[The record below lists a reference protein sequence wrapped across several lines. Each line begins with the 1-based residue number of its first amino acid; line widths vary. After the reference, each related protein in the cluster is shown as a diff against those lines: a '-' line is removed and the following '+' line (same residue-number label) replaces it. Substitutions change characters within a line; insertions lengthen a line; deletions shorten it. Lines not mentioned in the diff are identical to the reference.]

1 MASGVSETAIY
12 NMVLDRLAEESV
24 LSTGDEKAVARWLN
38 RNYPIQRDALLQR
51 HTWNFAMKRALL
63 AELSNNPPEFEW
75 SHKYQIPDD
84 SLRVLP
90 ITDDGTR
97 NGRPMPYEVEGNYIL
112 TNMSSPLKARYIF
125 RQENCALFSPV
136 FVDLLAQILASN
148 FAHWLTGKA
157 SYAKQL
163 QDLANNAFFEA
174 TRIDSLEGLPMEP
187 VDNDLIDVR

>member
-1 MASGVSETAIY
+1 MASGVSETQIY
-12 NMVLDRLAEESV
+12 NAVLDRLAEESI

-51 HTWNFAMKRALL
+51 HTWNFAMKRTLL
-63 AELSNNPPEFEW
+63 AELSNAKPPFEW
-75 SHKYQIPDD
+75 AHAYQIPDD

-97 NGRPMPYEVEGNYIL
+97 NGKPMPYEVEGNFIL
-112 TNMSSPLKARYIF
+112 TNMGAPLKTRYIF
-125 RQENCALFSPV
+125 RQENTALFSPV
-136 FVDLLAQILASN
+136 FVDLLAQILAGN

-163 QDLANNAFFEA
+163 QDLASTAFLEA

-187 VDNDLIDVR
+187 VYNDLID